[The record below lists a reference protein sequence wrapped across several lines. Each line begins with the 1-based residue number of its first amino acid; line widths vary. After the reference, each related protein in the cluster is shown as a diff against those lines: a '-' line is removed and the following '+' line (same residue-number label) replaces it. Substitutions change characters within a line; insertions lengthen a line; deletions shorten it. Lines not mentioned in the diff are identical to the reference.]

1 LKENFN
7 FNDFKLTEEE
17 VDKLRKLDRNIRT
30 VDPTQH
36 DYIGLA
42 NYPLF
47 NWEQLNK
54 NMNFIYLNFYVVC

>member
-30 VDPTQH
+30 VDPTQMAN
-36 DYIGLA
+36 IGMA
-42 NYPLF
+42 DYPLF
-47 NWEQLNK
+47 N
-54 NMNFIYLNFYVVC
+54 